1 MNGKRYRL
9 LRGGNGPQHVE
20 MYPFGCRI
28 KVLQFKLVN
37 RRDTV
42 CLPQKLYLQFMSQS
56 YDNVR
61 VPVHSWVVTP
71 YPGFVHQCN
80 VYFFYLLNVMFTLS

>member
-1 MNGKRYRL
+1 M
-9 LRGGNGPQHVE
+9 
-20 MYPFGCRI
+20 
-28 KVLQFKLVN
+28 
-37 RRDTV
+37 

-56 YDNVR
+56 CGNVR

-71 YPGFVHQCN
+71 YPGFVHQCK

>member
-1 MNGKRYRL
+1 MLK
-9 LRGGNGPQHVE
+9 
-20 MYPFGCRI
+20 
-28 KVLQFKLVN
+28 FKLVN

-42 CLPQKLYLQFMSQS
+42 CLPQKLYLQFMSQF

-80 VYFFYLLNVMFTLS
+80 VYFFYLLNVMLVFLIVISMSSTVLFYFT